1 MMMTKNGKSEGEIWT
16 PNINIS
22 SCCYLT
28 FVFQLTQPVQT
39 AALSVLPMSY
49 PVNQS
54 LVLQKVA
61 IVPKGL
67 DGLTPLVST
76 HFITAQQQINGKVV
90 PITQYVVKPVVVVS
104 TASPRPS

>member
-1 MMMTKNGKSEGEIWT
+1 MQSYI
-16 PNINIS
+16 
-22 SCCYLT
+22 
-28 FVFQLTQPVQT
+28 FQVNQPVQT
-39 AALSVLPMSY
+39 TALSVLPMTY

-67 DGLTPLVST
+67 DGLAPLVST